1 MGSLTSFFILVLINI
16 YSLLNSSILN
26 LNMFLHLL
34 SPYRPEFNQ
43 VINYTILFISNT
55 FLSNTSLKLAKNQ
68 AKDKQKHEA
77 ELLLFENYTL
87 SSPMLSSKINKRYSV
102 NVQKTRLCLFQWD
115 HVINHNENK
124 AENEKWIT

>member
-1 MGSLTSFFILVLINI
+1 
-16 YSLLNSSILN
+16 
-26 LNMFLHLL
+26 MFLHLL

-68 AKDKQKHEA
+68 AKDKQKHET

-102 NVQKTRLCLFQWD
+102 NVQKTRLCLFQ
-115 HVINHNENK
+115 
-124 AENEKWIT
+124 